1 MSLTELLNSVQI
13 VTTQDGEKKA
23 ALLDWV
29 VWEELL
35 TLLEDLEDRE
45 ELEQAIQ
52 EETEFIPWE
61 QVEAEYLAANPN
73 V

>member
-1 MSLTELLNSVQI
+1 MSVTELLNSVQI
-13 VTTQDGEKKA
+13 VTNQAGQEMVQ
-23 ALLDWV
+23 LDRD
-29 VWEELL
+29 VWEQVL

-45 ELEQAIQ
+45 ELEQAVQ

-61 QVEAEYLAANPN
+61 QVEDEYLAEHPN